1 MRPVVL
7 PMKMTI
13 DVSGETVE
21 YVMAGS
27 GSPAIVLVNGA
38 GGPVDAWFK
47 IFTAL
52 AGEHC
57 TFAYNRPGIGA
68 SSKPV
73 RAQTA
78 DEMVEALRDVLDAAG
93 VPRPYVLVGHSFGG
107 LVVNLFARLYPE
119 EVGAVVL
126 LEATSPDDLRVLPR
140 HESMLQRGLKALGE
154 RLMPAHPLAE
164 TRHVDQTLA
173 ELEAAPPFP
182 PIPLYVVT
190 GESHPLRW
198 ATPAAQREARARHQK
213 ALVKLSPLGKQ
224 AMAKASGHFPQFS
237 EPELVRSVISEAAK
251 MAWRDDRAGQA

>member
-1 MRPVVL
+1 
-7 PMKMTI
+7 MKMTI
-13 DVSGETVE
+13 DVAGETVE

-164 TRHVDQTLA
+164 TRHVDQDPGRVGSGAAVSADSPVRRHRRKPSAALGHA
-173 ELEAAPPFP
+173 GRAARGAGAAPESPGE
-182 PIPLYVVT
+182 VV
-190 GESHPLRW
+190 S
-198 ATPAAQREARARHQK
+198 
-213 ALVKLSPLGKQ
+213 
-224 AMAKASGHFPQFS
+224 
-237 EPELVRSVISEAAK
+237 
-251 MAWRDDRAGQA
+251 AGQAGDGKGERAFSAVLRAGAGAVGDQRGGEDGVAR